1 LVVALTLAYAFGAAA
16 TTPFS
21 VAADVVTAVPILLLA
36 VAAVVCWPL
45 HPHPSPLPAPGPGA
59 PSAAGAA
66 GAAVA
71 PGAADA
77 AGAAGA
83 AVARSHPFR
92 PWVAIAAALV
102 AWELVEYLA
111 PGSRGAHPTL
121 SSMADAVDRI
131 FVCKALVFF
140 GWIWLC
146 ILIVRSGRT
155 APRAVPAT

>member
-1 LVVALTLAYAFGAAA
+1 MFVVTRPLLTASVVALTVAYALGAAA

-21 VAADVVTAVPILLLA
+21 VAADVVTAIPIVLFA

-45 HPHPSPLPAPGPGA
+45 HPQPGPLPVP
-59 PSAAGAA
+59 GAA
-66 GAAVA
+66 GTR
-71 PGAADA
+71 G
-77 AGAAGA
+77 
-83 AVARSHPFR
+83 HPYL
-92 PWVAIAAALV
+92 PWVTLTAVVV

-131 FVCKALVFF
+131 FVLKALVFF

-146 ILIVRSGRT
+146 VLIVRSGR
-155 APRAVPAT
+155 AHPGAVPEP

>member
-1 LVVALTLAYAFGAAA
+1 VSVVTRPLLATSVVALTVAYALGAAA

-21 VAADVVTAVPILLLA
+21 VAADVVTAIPIVLLA

-45 HPHPSPLPAPGPGA
+45 HPQPGP
-59 PSAAGAA
+59 PTDPGAA
-66 GAAVA
+66 GTR
-71 PGAADA
+71 G
-77 AGAAGA
+77 
-83 AVARSHPFR
+83 HPFL
-92 PWVAIAAALV
+92 PWVALTAVFV

-131 FVCKALVFF
+131 FVLKALVFF

-146 ILIVRSGRT
+146 VLIVRSGR
-155 APRAVPAT
+155 ASSRAVPET

>member
-1 LVVALTLAYAFGAAA
+1 LSRPLLTASVVALTAGYALGAAA

-45 HPHPSPLPAPGPGA
+45 HPQHPSPPP
-59 PSAAGAA
+59 AAGPA
-66 GAAVA
+66 GA
-71 PGAADA
+71 G
-77 AGAAGA
+77 
-83 AVARSHPFR
+83 RHHHQHPFR
-92 PWVAIAAALV
+92 PWVAVTAAV
-102 AWELVEYLA
+102 AVWELVEYLA

-131 FVCKALVFF
+131 FVLKALVFF

-146 ILIVRSGRT
+146 ILILRSGRA
-155 APRAVPAT
+155 APRAAPTT